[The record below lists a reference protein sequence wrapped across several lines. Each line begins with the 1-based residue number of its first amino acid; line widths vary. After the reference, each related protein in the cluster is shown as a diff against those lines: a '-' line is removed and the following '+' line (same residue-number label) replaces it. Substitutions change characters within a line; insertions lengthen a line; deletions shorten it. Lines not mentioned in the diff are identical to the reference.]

1 MLNYAMTYPGKFPP
15 KFELSN
21 SSHARKEEESCAMHT
36 IIQSEWSGGTARV
49 QSECAHALRQKF
61 ELSNSSHVRKGEES
75 FAMHTIVQSEW
86 SGGTARKVSLHILK
100 FLAYRQNIYPT
111 PFLPDH
117 KSHFPCFLLPS
128 LLSYSRFLALAVS
141 HPTAGVAMV
150 FFKDISSGSSSGD
163 YSFTTWVCL
172 SSLSRAMTWNE
183 GFLPDGRFESF
194 LPLVAP

>member
-21 SSHARKEEESCAMHT
+21 SSHARKAAEP
-36 IIQSEWSGGTARV
+36 
-49 QSECAHALRQKF
+49 
-61 ELSNSSHVRKGEES
+61 

-86 SGGTARKVSLHILK
+86 FGGTACKVSLHISK
-100 FLAYRQNIYPT
+100 ILAYRQISTPAPFPPSPP

-117 KSHFPCFLLPS
+117 RSHFPCFLLPS
-128 LLSYSRFLALAVS
+128 FLSYSRFLACFLALAVS

-150 FFKDISSGSSSGD
+150 FFKDLSSGSSSGD
-163 YSFTTWVCL
+163 YSFTTQVCL

-183 GFLPDGRFESF
+183 GFLPGGPFESF

>member
-21 SSHARKEEESCAMHT
+21 SSHARKS
-36 IIQSEWSGGTARV
+36 
-49 QSECAHALRQKF
+49 
-61 ELSNSSHVRKGEES
+61 EES
-75 FAMHTIVQSEW
+75 FAMYTIVQSERFG
-86 SGGTARKVSLHILK
+86 STARKVSLHISK
-100 FLAYRQNIYPT
+100 IWATAKISTPPCFPPSPP

-128 LLSYSRFLALAVS
+128 FLSYSRFLGCFLALAVS

-150 FFKDISSGSSSGD
+150 FFKDLSSGSSSGD
-163 YSFTTWVCL
+163 YSFTTRVCL

-183 GFLPDGRFESF
+183 GFLPKGRFESF
-194 LPLVAP
+194 LPLLAP

>member
-21 SSHARKEEESCAMHT
+21 SSHARKA
-36 IIQSEWSGGTARV
+36 
-49 QSECAHALRQKF
+49 
-61 ELSNSSHVRKGEES
+61 EES

-86 SGGTARKVSLHILK
+86 SGGTARKVSLHISK
-100 FLAYRQNIYPT
+100 ILAYRQNIYFRPPPSPH

-128 LLSYSRFLALAVS
+128 LLSYSHFLALAVS

-150 FFKDISSGSSSGD
+150 FFKDLSSGSSFGD
-163 YSFTTWVCL
+163 YSFTTRVCL

-183 GFLPDGRFESF
+183 GFLSGGRFESF
-194 LPLVAP
+194 LPLGAP